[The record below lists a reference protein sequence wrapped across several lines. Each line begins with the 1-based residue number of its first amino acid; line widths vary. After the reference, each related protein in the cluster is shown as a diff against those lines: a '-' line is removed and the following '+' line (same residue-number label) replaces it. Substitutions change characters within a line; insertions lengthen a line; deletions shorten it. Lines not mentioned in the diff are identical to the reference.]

1 MRRYGYLLLA
11 GLFFLGSCNEFQQA
25 VKDAKKETPAP
36 PKDNYIIL
44 LDLSDRIL
52 FNNQQQVPKDIAVI
66 NSIYGVFKSKLGVK
80 DPTHLYYGLHDK
92 LKVLIAPQKTT
103 PKSLYDMVG
112 SLRIDL
118 SAEQPDKKAAL
129 IDEIEKTFNK
139 VLPEIY
145 KQAVIGNNS
154 TAYSGADIWK
164 YFNED
169 LADDLE
175 KDGQNTLFI
184 ITDGYMDLEKMEERP
199 SQNNRYASCSQII
212 NLLKKYPDW
221 EAKFTEG
228 DYGILPVAKKF
239 PGLRVVLLQVNPKD
253 DWNGEYSLLTKIWG
267 KWFTEMGISNY
278 RFIKDDNVNEVKESL
293 EKFIDVKV
301 AGKIT
306 TIPWTKITTIDSSL
320 MQSATET
327 QTAKEKIPA
336 HETITPVTNAV
347 APPSEEKKITT
358 AISNTT
364 LSPSVKKPAVVEPG
378 VPDESDASILT
389 GKKKD
394 NTAVKSNVG
403 KDDIL
408 SDGTPANGFN
418 TGIKKDNKK
427 EPLTISTKHKP

>member
-1 MRRYGYLLLA
+1 MRRYGYLLLT
-11 GLFFLGSCNEFQQA
+11 GLFFLGGCNEFQQA
-25 VKDAKKETPAP
+25 VKDAKKEIPPP

-52 FNNQQQVPKDIAVI
+52 YNNQQQVPKDISVI
-66 NSIYGVFKSKLGVK
+66 NSIYGVFKSKLDAK
-80 DPTHLYYGLHDK
+80 DPTHLYYSLHDK

-118 SAEQPDKKAAL
+118 AAEQPDKKSAT
-129 IDEIEKTFNK
+129 IDSTEKIFNK

-184 ITDGYMDLEKMEERP
+184 ITDGYMDLEKTEERP

-212 NLLKKYPDW
+212 NLLKKSPDW
-221 EAKFTEG
+221 ETKFTEG

-239 PGLRVVLLQVNPKD
+239 ANLKVVLLQVNPKD

-267 KWFTEMGISNY
+267 KWFGEMGISNY
-278 RFIKDDNVNEVKESL
+278 RFIKDDNVNEVKESM
-293 EKFIDVKV
+293 EKFMDVKV

-306 TIPWTKITTIDSSL
+306 AVQWTKITTVDSSMML
-320 MQSATET
+320 LPVEIKEKQKASITSLPGITEVPKT
-327 QTAKEKIPA
+327 KTDTAKVIVKR
-336 HETITPVTNAV
+336 VR
-347 APPSEEKKITT
+347 EE
-358 AISNTT
+358 
-364 LSPSVKKPAVVEPG
+364 G

-394 NTAVKSNVG
+394 DGAAKKSTAKDS
-403 KDDIL
+403 DDIL
-408 SDGTPANGFN
+408 KDGTPANGFN
-418 TGIKKDNKK
+418 TGIKKEPKK
-427 EPLTISTKHKP
+427 EPLTISGKHKQ

>member
-1 MRRYGYLLLA
+1 MRRYGYLLLT
-11 GLFFLGSCNEFQQA
+11 GLFFLWGCSEFQQA
-25 VKDAKKETPAP
+25 VKDAKKEIPPP

-52 FNNQQQVPKDIAVI
+52 FNNQQQVPKDISVI
-66 NSIYGVFKSKLGVK
+66 NSIYGVFKSKMGVK
-80 DPTHLYYGLHDK
+80 DPTHLYYSLHDK

-103 PKSLYDMVG
+103 PKTLYDMVG

-118 SAEQPDKKAAL
+118 SAEQPDKKGAL
-129 IDEIEKTFNK
+129 IEETEKTFNR

-154 TAYSGADIWK
+154 NAYSGADIWR

-184 ITDGYMDLEKMEERP
+184 ITDGYMDLEKTDERP

-228 DYGILPVAKKF
+228 DYGFLSVNKKF
-239 PGLRVVLLQVNPKD
+239 SNLKVVLLQVNPKE
-253 DWNGEYSLLTKIWG
+253 DWNGEYSLMTKIWG

-278 RFIKDDNVNEVKESL
+278 RFIKDDNVNEVKESM
-293 EKFIDVKV
+293 EKFMEVKIP
-301 AGKIT
+301 GKPAT
-306 TIPWTKITTIDSSL
+306 MAWTKITTVDSSL
-320 MQSATET
+320 ATAPASVKLP
-327 QTAKEKIPA
+327 AKEKTGYPA
-336 HETITPVTNAV
+336 LPLPAATAPATKKSAPTSTARTAV
-347 APPSEEKKITT
+347 YPE
-358 AISNTT
+358 
-364 LSPSVKKPAVVEPG
+364 L
-378 VPDESDASILT
+378 PDESDAGILT

-394 NTAVKSNVG
+394 NTPVKKKAAKSE
-403 KDDIL
+403 DDIL
-408 SDGTPANGFN
+408 HDGTPANGFN
-418 TGIKKDNKK
+418 TGIRK
-427 EPLTISTKHKP
+427 EAARKNR